1 MFESIG
7 VDIVLR
13 LRELRRSLGLQQ
25 KDVALLTGIGEKSI
39 SSFETGARLDTMKI
53 GQLRRLLQ
61 VYGVTEAEFFSD
73 DFESLLGF
81 DDAPASQDGPFAIWR
96 QMRDLPEPVRNG
108 LLEKF
113 QLMVETATEVHS
125 MTQPMPYESP
135 RNDWEL
141 LNSRN

>member
-1 MFESIG
+1 MFESNG

-61 VYGVTEAEFFSD
+61 VYGVTETEFFSD
-73 DFESLLGF
+73 DLEAVLGF
-81 DDAPASQDGPFAIWR
+81 DDTQSAADGPFTIWR
-96 QMRDLPEPVRNG
+96 QMRDLPDPVRNG
-108 LLEKF
+108 LVEKF
-113 QLMVETATEVHS
+113 RLMVETACEVHT
-125 MTQPMPYESP
+125 MTQPFPYETP
-135 RNDWEL
+135 RSDWEL